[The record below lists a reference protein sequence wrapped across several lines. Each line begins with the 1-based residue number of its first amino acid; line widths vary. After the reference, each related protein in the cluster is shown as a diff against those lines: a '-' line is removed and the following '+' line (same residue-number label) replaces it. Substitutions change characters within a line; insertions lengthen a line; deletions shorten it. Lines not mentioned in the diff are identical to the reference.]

1 MNLFWRD
8 YLPNLNYRKGASFER
23 RFCNDLKKSGRAI
36 KAERFYAS
44 KGVMDVYWVE
54 QDGRYCEAQLKY
66 SKDKAYI
73 SPKEK
78 DKVCEYAAKYH
89 QITCWI
95 VLKSWRK
102 DAEWERV
109 L

>member
-1 MNLFWRD
+1 M
-8 YLPNLNYRKGASFER
+8 PNLNYKMGASFEA
-23 RFCNDLKKSGRAI
+23 RFCKDLLDSGRAVVA
-36 KAERFYAS
+36 KRFYAS
-44 KGVMDVYWVE
+44 KGVTDVYWVE

-66 SKDKAYI
+66 SSKSKAYI
-73 SPKEK
+73 SPKER
-78 DKVCEYAAKYH
+78 DIVCEYAVKYH

-95 VLKSWRK
+95 VLKSYRK

>member
-1 MNLFWRD
+1 M
-8 YLPNLNYRKGASFER
+8 PNLNYRKGRSFEA
-23 RFCNDLKKSGRAI
+23 RFCNDLLKSGRAVI
-36 KAERFYAS
+36 AKRFYGS
-44 KGVMDVYWVE
+44 RGVCDVYWVE

-66 SKDKAYI
+66 TSSKDKQAYI

-78 DKVCEYAAKYH
+78 DIVCEYAAKFH
-89 QITCWI
+89 QITVWI

-102 DAEWERV
+102 DIEWERI

>member
-1 MNLFWRD
+1 M
-8 YLPNLNYRKGASFER
+8 PNENYRKGATFER

-54 QDGRYCEAQLKY
+54 QDGKYCEAQLKY
-66 SKDKAYI
+66 TSSKDKTAYI
-73 SPKEK
+73 SPKER
-78 DKVCEYAAKYH
+78 DIICEYAAKYH

-102 DAEWERV
+102 EAEWEKI

>member
-1 MNLFWRD
+1 M
-8 YLPNLNYRKGASFER
+8 PNLNYRKGATYER
-23 RFCNDLKKSGRAI
+23 RFVNDLLKSGRAI
-36 KAERFYAS
+36 KANRFFAS
-44 KGVMDVYWVE
+44 RGVTDVYWVE

-66 SKDKAYI
+66 TSSRINKAYI

-78 DKVCEYAAKYH
+78 DRICEYAAKFH
-89 QITCWI
+89 QITVWI

-102 DAEWERV
+102 DAVWERV

>member
-1 MNLFWRD
+1 M
-8 YLPNLNYRKGASFER
+8 PNFNYRKGASYES
-23 RFCNDLKKSGRAI
+23 RFCNDLLKSGRAI
-36 KAERFYAS
+36 IAKRFFAS

-66 SKDKAYI
+66 SKTKAYI

-78 DKVCEYAAKYH
+78 DRVCEYAAKFH
-89 QITCWI
+89 QVTCWI
-95 VLKSWRK
+95 VLKSWRQ